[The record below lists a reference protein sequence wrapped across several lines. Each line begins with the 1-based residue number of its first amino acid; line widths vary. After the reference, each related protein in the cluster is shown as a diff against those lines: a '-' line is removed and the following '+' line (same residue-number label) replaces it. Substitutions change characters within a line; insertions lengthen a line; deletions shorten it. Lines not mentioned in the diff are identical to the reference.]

1 MTEHS
6 DTPQPS
12 VEDDLRVIV
21 GGSFNPAALGPE
33 PYEEILARLRA
44 NPDAYLDA
52 AEQQFLGANFDANL
66 QSRLHLPYLLQLV
79 ADERPD
85 RVRALAEQLLRQ
97 YDSVMVI
104 HDAAAD
110 PQALAAVLP
119 DETMSLLHRLDDRR
133 RALQELVA

>member
-1 MTEHS
+1 VTEHS
-6 DTPQPS
+6 HTQPS

-21 GGSFNPAALGPE
+21 GGSFNPAALGPP
-33 PYEEILARLRA
+33 PYEEILGRLRA

-52 AEQQFLGANFDANL
+52 AEQQFLGSNFDADL

-79 ADERPD
+79 ADLRPG
-85 RVRALAEQLLRQ
+85 RVRELAEQLLRQ
-97 YDSVMVI
+97 YDSVLVI

-110 PQALAAVLP
+110 PHALATVLP

-133 RALQELVA
+133 RALQELLA